1 MKTKVIV
8 FSLLLGLSVSAY
20 ASNEDVS
27 GTYTTPNEKNL
38 TINKN
43 GEKYVVS
50 TRIKVKSMHSNRETL
65 GPYKVVTY
73 KKDNSLLLLS
83 DDSVVG
89 TINDGEFT
97 LNKNGKVYKKKL

>member
-27 GTYTTPNEKNL
+27 GTYTIPNEQNL

-89 TINDGEFT
+89 TINDDEFT

>member
-89 TINDGEFT
+89 TINDDEFT

>member
-20 ASNEDVS
+20 AANEDVS

-89 TINDGEFT
+89 TINDDEFT

>member
-1 MKTKVIV
+1 
-8 FSLLLGLSVSAY
+8 
-20 ASNEDVS
+20 
-27 GTYTTPNEKNL
+27 
-38 TINKN
+38 
-43 GEKYVVS
+43 
-50 TRIKVKSMHSNRETL
+50 MHSNRETL

-89 TINDGEFT
+89 TINDDEFT

>member
-8 FSLLLGLSVSAY
+8 LSLLLGLSVSAY

-27 GTYTTPNEKNL
+27 GTYTTPNEENL

-89 TINDGEFT
+89 TINDDEFT

>member
-1 MKTKVIV
+1 MKIKVIV

-73 KKDNSLLLLS
+73 KKR
-83 DDSVVG
+83 
-89 TINDGEFT
+89 
-97 LNKNGKVYKKKL
+97 

>member
-27 GTYTTPNEKNL
+27 GTYTTHNEENL

-89 TINDGEFT
+89 TINDDEFT

>member
-27 GTYTTPNEKNL
+27 GTYTAPNEKNL

-73 KKDNSLLLLS
+73 KKDNSLLLLN

-89 TINDGEFT
+89 TINDDEFT

>member
-1 MKTKVIV
+1 MKIKVIV

-50 TRIKVKSMHSNRETL
+50 TRIKSK
-65 GPYKVVTY
+65 
-73 KKDNSLLLLS
+73 
-83 DDSVVG
+83 
-89 TINDGEFT
+89 INA
-97 LNKNGKVYKKKL
+97 